1 MTNYLKFAPVL
12 LLTFPVVL
20 GGCQNPAKEHG
31 RYGAPNFTPYGYYD
45 GQPGSGQYGQYPQA
59 QSLPALRPSINVNYD
74 ITSALEAPIG
84 YNIAGATLALR
95 GQIDAPL
102 AYSLDDDD
110 GNLDQSVITNHEF
123 SLERQLPNRITVGA
137 VYGGRFENVPGENN
151 NYDDNFAVFA
161 GGSWGTFFGGNVSD
175 LVREETRRARNA
187 GFIELAGDGAS
198 GRVENTSGGYR
209 GRFGPAI
216 VSGLIDENANYDVG
230 VSFQRPIGVKD
241 YRFTARHNNGTL
253 LAADGLTRLDTRS
266 VSGTA
271 EYVFGSLRMD
281 VQTGYESIEDADRW
295 FTSAGVAKKAGAW
308 TVSAEGKFGQT
319 DGRDETAALVTL
331 RRDLARGVSAT
342 VALDHRD
349 LQTPLDATEFIDDKD
364 TRILAAL
371 TYGF

>member
-1 MTNYLKFAPVL
+1 MTNFLKYAPAYAL
-12 LLTFPVVL
+12 LSAALL
-20 GGCQNPAKEHG
+20 SGCQNPFGQQHQYAPPQYAAETQYYPQG
-31 RYGAPNFTPYGYYD
+31 YGA
-45 GQPGSGQYGQYPQA
+45 QYPQYPQA
-59 QSLPALRPSINVNYD
+59 QQRPALRPAINVNYD

-95 GQIDAPL
+95 GQVDVPV
-102 AYSLDDDD
+102 AYSLDS
-110 GNLDQSVITNHEF
+110 NERLDQGVITNHQV

-137 VYGGRFENVPGENN
+137 VYGGRFENVSGNNN
-151 NYDDNFAVFA
+151 NYNDDIAVFA

-187 GFIELAGDGAS
+187 GFVELAGDGAIGS
-198 GRVENTSGGYR
+198 VNRTSGGYR

-216 VSGLIDENANYDVG
+216 VSGLIDEDANYDVG
-230 VSFQRPIGVKD
+230 VSFQRPIGVRD

-253 LAADGLTRLDTRS
+253 LAADGLTELDTRS

-281 VQTGYESIEDADRW
+281 VQTGYETIEDADRW
-295 FTSAGVAKKAGAW
+295 FTSAGMSKKTGAW
-308 TVSAEGKFGQT
+308 TVSAEGKFGQI
-319 DGRDETAALVTL
+319 DGRDETAALLTL

-349 LQTPLDATEFIDDKD
+349 LQQPLNGTDFVEDQD
-364 TRILAAL
+364 TRVLAAL